1 MIERDE
7 GLIKDVLTSRLH
19 IGIEERMTEDDDGKK
34 KVLKSLE
41 RKGET

>member
-7 GLIKDVLTSRLH
+7 RLIKNVLTSKLYIR
-19 IGIEERMTEDDDGKK
+19 IEERMIEDDGKK